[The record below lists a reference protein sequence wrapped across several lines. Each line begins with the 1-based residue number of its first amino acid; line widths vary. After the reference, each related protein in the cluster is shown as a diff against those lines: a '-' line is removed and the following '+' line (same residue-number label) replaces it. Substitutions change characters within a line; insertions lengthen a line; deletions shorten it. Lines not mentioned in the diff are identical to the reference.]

1 MGSMEIQVELINV
14 EFVRVGAVSFGVTMV
29 LGLDRVYE
37 LYSRA
42 VNGVSMYTEGKEIS
56 IKSASYQVE
65 ASGNQGRLDR
75 V

>member
-1 MGSMEIQVELINV
+1 M

-29 LGLDRVYE
+29 LGEFNRVYE
-37 LYSRA
+37 LCRA

-65 ASGNQGRLDR
+65 ASGDQGRLDR

>member
-1 MGSMEIQVELINV
+1 
-14 EFVRVGAVSFGVTMV
+14 MV
-29 LGLDRVYE
+29 LGEFNRVYE
-37 LYSRA
+37 LCRA